1 MVALRMDGSRVP
13 LFHSFGVVV
22 GVVVRGSGGGL
33 SGVVEV
39 GKGKGSSPQV
49 AEVVGDR
56 GLSD

>member
-1 MVALRMDGSRVP
+1 MDGSRVP